1 MSRKRFPTADDTE
14 KMKKKRF
21 AVYLNLEGKKTMIFG
36 SGRQTEET
44 ARALAACGS
53 AVTVVTE
60 KPTDGLIRMAGDGTV
75 QLLKEPYRR
84 EMIPDAFMVFAWS
97 EDPEVNEDLYAACS
111 CLGIPVTVK
120 NHPEKSRFFTEQEAE
135 EETSAGKVPDKEQRT
150 EAAEAADDVQDTRKE
165 TDGDLPDSTAVV
177 MYTDGAARG
186 NPDGPGG
193 YGVVISWKDD
203 GGNPVRREYSQGYI
217 RTTNNRMEM
226 MAAIAGLE
234 KLKGHCDVVLHSDS
248 QYLVRAFNDHWIE
261 GWIRKGWV
269 NSQKKPVKN
278 RDLWER
284 LLKAAK
290 PHRIRFVW
298 VKGHNGDPLN
308 ERCDELATS
317 AADGDHLIADPRHSP
332 A

>member
-1 MSRKRFPTADDTE
+1 
-14 KMKKKRF
+14 
-21 AVYLNLEGKKTMIFG
+21 
-36 SGRQTEET
+36 
-44 ARALAACGS
+44 
-53 AVTVVTE
+53 
-60 KPTDGLIRMAGDGTV
+60 MAGDGTV

-217 RTTNNRMEM
+217 RTTNNRMEITAVM
-226 MAAIAGLE
+226 EGLRMIPE
-234 KLKGHCDVVLHSDS
+234 GAEVLLKSDS
-248 QYLVRAFNDHWIE
+248 EYVIKTIQGIYSP
-261 GWIRKGWV
+261 G
-269 NSQKKPVKN
+269 KN
-278 RDLWER
+278 ADLWQQLGREIKKR
-284 LLKAAK
+284 
-290 PHRIRFVW
+290 HITCEW
-298 VKGHNGDPLN
+298 VRGHNGN
-308 ERCDELATS
+308 A
-317 AADGDHLIADPRHSP
+317 
-332 A
+332 